1 MEYLILIILAV
12 VVFYYFNKDEA
23 EDKHDEANL
32 EKFSDDYYKFL
43 EKATSLKKEG
53 DLEGAI
59 KNIAKAI
66 SISPDITSV
75 YKMAYYLHLDGQFD
89 ESWKVLM
96 SHTTI
101 IRELLFASDNWEKSN
116 ELLIEYVACEE
127 GLIKL
132 LKKQKKTKEVLY
144 YSPAAEFYN
153 LLTMATQYYSDFQE
167 TLKEHAKGSISERR
181 KIKSNKYDLDA
192 FDSKYKEFILK
203 NTELIQQFSD
213 YAFSSDLR
221 YHLKDVDYDN
231 NNGHNKSVK
240 IIKKTKKTVA
250 QSKIESV
257 KMLKGIINK
266 GIKLNDECYKAAEKN

>member
-181 KIKSNKYDLDA
+181 KIKSNKYDLSIFLMLCILPTASMWPWQICPDI
-192 FDSKYKEFILK
+192 FWPNFKGSSRFILSFIFR
-203 NTELIQQFSD
+203 NLNFDLCIV
-213 YAFSSDLR
+213 SSER
-221 YHLKDVDYDN
+221 
-231 NNGHNKSVK
+231 
-240 IIKKTKKTVA
+240 
-250 QSKIESV
+250 
-257 KMLKGIINK
+257 
-266 GIKLNDECYKAAEKN
+266 